1 MKPLLRSNL
10 LVQFSAISFVLLVAI
25 AVAISMVLTTTLS
38 RDIDLLR
45 VHGKAMTSGIAIED
59 TDDHSIQN
67 LVGDA
72 KALRWVIY
80 ASVAISFVMLYGL
93 LIMTVWLGWNT
104 MSRRLQSLNSEL
116 ERQVRQLDAEVDVRK
131 ETEASLAHHTAALEE
146 ANRELT
152 ELQVRRDAFVSIASH
167 ELRTPTTTV
176 MGYSDLLLQREP
188 PENVRRQ
195 WVEHINKES
204 HRLTMVLDDLL
215 DVSRIQSGK
224 LTANQEPVDIK
235 AIAERVVVVMRP
247 TGEGHEFAIEGS
259 LDMQYAIADEDKLTQ
274 VLTNLVSNAVKYSP
288 TGGMVTISLQH
299 DPGQGVILVSVSDQG
314 IGILPEDQA
323 DLFATSNRIRR
334 PETEAIGGTGLGL
347 YIVRE
352 LAGC

>member
-104 MSRRLQSLNSEL
+104 MAGAFSRSIRSSKGRSDSWTPKLMYGR
-116 ERQVRQLDAEVDVRK
+116 RQ
-131 ETEASLAHHTAALEE
+131 
-146 ANRELT
+146 
-152 ELQVRRDAFVSIASH
+152 RRH
-167 ELRTPTTTV
+167 WPTT
-176 MGYSDLLLQREP
+176 L
-188 PENVRRQ
+188 RR
-195 WVEHINKES
+195 WK
-204 HRLTMVLDDLL
+204 
-215 DVSRIQSGK
+215 
-224 LTANQEPVDIK
+224 
-235 AIAERVVVVMRP
+235 RP
-247 TGEGHEFAIEGS
+247 IGS
-259 LDMQYAIADEDKLTQ
+259 
-274 VLTNLVSNAVKYSP
+274 
-288 TGGMVTISLQH
+288 
-299 DPGQGVILVSVSDQG
+299 
-314 IGILPEDQA
+314 
-323 DLFATSNRIRR
+323 
-334 PETEAIGGTGLGL
+334 
-347 YIVRE
+347 
-352 LAGC
+352 